1 MELDSFA
8 ERLAVIRQRFASTVE
23 GKIAEAWEALPQA
36 VGDDATAVEKVAAA
50 YQQVHRICGVAST
63 VGFSATGKA
72 ARSAEDIIILAFRGK
87 RGLTLSEAQILRQ
100 ALETLRT
107 VARSELELMK
117 CGGE

>member
-8 ERLAVIRQRFASTVE
+8 ERLAVIRKRFASTVE

-50 YQQVHRICGVAST
+50 YQQVHRICGVAPT
-63 VGFSATGKA
+63 VGFPATGKA
-72 ARSAEDIIILAFRGK
+72 ARSAEDLIIQAFRGK
-87 RGLTLSEAQILRQ
+87 RGFTLSEEKIVQQ

-107 VARSELELMK
+107 VAHSELELMK
-117 CGGE
+117 